1 MFNDFL
7 EDDNQF
13 LKAFDAISESNF
25 YKRITPELGYQHK
38 IGHIQ
43 KVMLFS
49 KIIAQN
55 ESLDEQQTKILLAS
69 AAFHDSG
76 RIKDR
81 DNGEHGKASAEIAGE
96 YFKNNYNNPYGITQ
110 NEIAIVQ
117 TVIAY
122 HVIIEK
128 TPGQIDEKELEKIC
142 HKYGI
147 YNLKNFKNV
156 KKISAILK
164 DADALDRLRFS
175 SKKSSRINLD
185 TKFLRTETAKKQY
198 IIELARLINQAYAG
212 YILRENYSN
221 ESAIDNDNAKTLQ
234 VLRHNF
240 RINNG
245 GIRKREKE
253 IPTKIVKLL
262 FRYGLQSIKIVKSD
276 YVNSKEKDIDEREV

>member
-1 MFNDFL
+1 MFFDFL
-7 EDDNQF
+7 ENDNQF

-25 YKRITPELGYQHK
+25 YKGLTPELGYQHK

-55 ESLDEQQTKILLAS
+55 ERLDKQQTKILLAS
-69 AAFHDSG
+69 SAFHDSG

-96 YFKNNYNNPYGITQ
+96 YFKDNYNNLYGITQ

-117 TVIAY
+117 IAIAY

-128 TPGQIDEKELEKIC
+128 IPGQIDEKELEKLC
-142 HKYGI
+142 YEYGI
-147 YNLKNFKNV
+147 YNLQDFENI

-164 DADALDRLRFS
+164 DADALDRSRFS
-175 SKKSSRINLD
+175 SKKSSRQNLNMN
-185 TKFLRTETAKKQY
+185 FLRTKTAKKQAV
-198 IIELARLINQAYAG
+198 IEFARRINQAYAG
-212 YILRENYSN
+212 YILKENYPN
-221 ESAIDNDNAKTLQ
+221 ELVIENDNAKTLQ
-234 VLRHNF
+234 ILRHNY

-245 GIRKREKE
+245 GIRKKEKE

-262 FRYGLQSIKIVKSD
+262 FRYGLQSMNIEEIR
-276 YVNSKEKDIDEREV
+276 YMNSSEGR

>member
-1 MFNDFL
+1 MFFDFL
-7 EDDNQF
+7 ENDNQF

-25 YKRITPELGYQHK
+25 YKGLTPELGYQHK

-55 ESLDEQQTKILLAS
+55 ERLDKQQTKILLAS
-69 AAFHDSG
+69 SAFHDSG

-96 YFKNNYNNPYGITQ
+96 YFKDNYNNLYGITQ

-117 TVIAY
+117 IAIAY

-128 TPGQIDEKELEKIC
+128 IPGQIDEKELEKLC
-142 HKYGI
+142 YEYGI
-147 YNLKNFKNV
+147 YNLQDFENI

-164 DADALDRLRFS
+164 DADALDRSRFS
-175 SKKSSRINLD
+175 SKKSSRQNLNMN
-185 TKFLRTETAKKQY
+185 FLRTKTAKKQAV
-198 IIELARLINQAYAG
+198 IEFARKINQAYAG
-212 YILRENYSN
+212 YILKENYPN
-221 ESAIDNDNAKTLQ
+221 ELVIENDNAKTLQ
-234 VLRHNF
+234 ILRHNY

-245 GIRKREKE
+245 GIRKKEKE

-262 FRYGLQSIKIVKSD
+262 FRYGLQSMNIEEIS
-276 YVNSKEKDIDEREV
+276 YMNSSEGR

>member
-1 MFNDFL
+1 MEN
-7 EDDNQF
+7 DNQF

-25 YKRITPELGYQHK
+25 YKGLTPELGYQHK

-55 ESLDEQQTKILLAS
+55 ERLDKQQTKILLAS
-69 AAFHDSG
+69 SAFHDSG

-96 YFKNNYNNPYGITQ
+96 YFKDNYNNLYGITQ

-117 TVIAY
+117 IAIAY

-128 TPGQIDEKELEKIC
+128 IPGQIDEKELEKLC
-142 HKYGI
+142 YEYGI
-147 YNLKNFKNV
+147 YNLQDFENI

-164 DADALDRLRFS
+164 DADALDRSRFS
-175 SKKSSRINLD
+175 SKKSSRQNLNMN
-185 TKFLRTETAKKQY
+185 FLRTKTAKKQAV
-198 IIELARLINQAYAG
+198 IEFARKINQAYAG
-212 YILRENYSN
+212 YILKENYPN
-221 ESAIDNDNAKTLQ
+221 ELVIENDNAKTLQ
-234 VLRHNF
+234 ILRHNY

-245 GIRKREKE
+245 GIRKKEKE

-262 FRYGLQSIKIVKSD
+262 FRYGLQSMNIEEIS
-276 YVNSKEKDIDEREV
+276 YMNSSEGR